1 MKIEVTNDLK
11 TIAAILKEKGF
22 SCYLVGGAVRN
33 QLLGL
38 EEKDYD
44 LATDAFPEDIIQT
57 FNKVIPTGIK
67 HGTVTILFKGEAYE
81 ITTFRVDGEYTDG
94 RRPDSIAY
102 TANIYEDLK
111 RRDFTINSIAYDI
124 LGEELIDPNRG
135 LEDLEN
141 KTIKAIGDPHKRFQ
155 EDGLRPLRACRF
167 AAQLNFT
174 IEKNTFKAINK
185 NIDNFK
191 SVSKERIYDEL
202 VKTMKAETP
211 SITFRLLHES
221 GLLEVISEDMIK
233 CVGIKQREKHKYD
246 VFEHLLHTCDN
257 CPREDTTLRFAGL
270 FHDLGKVKV
279 LQYKEDG
286 TPTFYNHE
294 KASSEIA
301 IKIMKSLKF
310 PNREIQ
316 KISHLIEHHMFH
328 YERNW
333 TDAAV
338 RRFISKAGREYIE
351 DLLILQKADIKSM
364 NSSTEAYELIDE
376 LKNRIDKILA
386 EKNAFQIKDLNIN
399 GRILASDV
407 HIPGGPHMGQVLNAL
422 LEEVLDAPELNEK
435 TLLIS
440 RAEQIYR
447 GLTEGE
453 TRDL

>member
-1 MKIEVTNDLK
+1 MKIKLTDDLRK
-11 TIAAILKEKGF
+11 IASILNTKGF

-44 LATDAFPEDIIQT
+44 LATDAYPEEIIQT

-94 RRPDSIAY
+94 RRPDTIEY

-124 LGEELIDPNRG
+124 LKEELIDPNNG
-135 LEDLEN
+135 LKDLKN
-141 KTIKAIGDPHKRFQ
+141 KIIKAIGDPHKRFQ

-174 IEKNTFKAINK
+174 IEENTFNAISK
-185 NIDNFK
+185 NLDKFK

-202 VKTMKAETP
+202 IKTMKADTP
-211 SITFRLLHES
+211 SITFHLLFKS
-221 GLLEVISEDMIK
+221 GLLEIISEDMMK
-233 CVGIKQREKHKYD
+233 CIGIEQREKHKYD
-246 VFEHLLHTCDN
+246 VFEHLLHTCDY
-257 CPREDTTLRFAGL
+257 CPQSDTTLRFAGL
-270 FHDLGKVKV
+270 FHDLGKVTV
-279 LQYKEDG
+279 LQFKEDG

-294 KASSEIA
+294 KASAEIA

-310 PNREIQ
+310 PNKEIQ
-316 KISHLIEHHMFH
+316 KISHLIEHHMFN
-328 YERNW
+328 YEKNW

-338 RRFISKAGREYIE
+338 RRFISKSGQEYIN

-364 NSSTEAYELIDE
+364 NLSSDAFELIDE
-376 LKNRIDKILA
+376 FKSRIDIILA
-386 EKNAFQIKDLNIN
+386 EKNAFTIKDLKID
-399 GRILASDV
+399 GRVLTNDV
-407 HIPGGPHMGQVLNAL
+407 QIPSGPVMGQILKVLL
-422 LEEVLDAPELNEK
+422 DEVLETPDLNEK
-435 TLLIS
+435 MILIS
-440 RAEQIYR
+440 RAEQLYKE
-447 GLTEGE
+447 LSEGE
-453 TRDL
+453 TKKR